1 MYTWIRFDVSA
12 LVTLRLSDLITATI
26 SALIGPQRF
35 VIVLIW
41 SMTENRGAYLMLRCQ
56 VNSVSPLPLA
66 KSEPEWYL
74 DCAMHLGTSV
84 AACRFHR
91 YVPALKLSVSFF
103 CLKRLLFTHTSL
115 GSFAQCFRLGFL
127 FLLQKDLAS
136 QTSWQLHLQNT
147 SYSVAAETWPGAHY
161 PAFVE

>member
-1 MYTWIRFDVSA
+1 MNTFWRVCSCHIKAQWSDHSHDICFNWPAEVCYSA
-12 LVTLRLSDLITATI
+12 DMEHDRKQRSLSDAPLPGKLGKP
-26 SALIGPQRF
+26 SASGKVRARMVSGLCNASR
-35 VIVLIW
+35 
-41 SMTENRGAYLMLRCQ
+41 YLCGCL
-56 VNSVSPLPLA
+56 SISPLRP
-66 KSEPEWYL
+66 S
-74 DCAMHLGTSV
+74 T
-84 AACRFHR
+84 
-91 YVPALKLSVSFF
+91 KLSVSFF